1 MGGKGSGISMDKV
14 PCVLVKE
21 DKVIEVNE
29 EFIEMTEYNMDEI
42 IGKNIEKVFSLLRGG
57 PCIDAKNI
65 DEKADYF
72 LFTKSLEV
80 RYINI
85 EIVIEKE
92 EIRYIIIEK
101 QGSKFEIKHSYL
113 SQLCK
118 SNDIGVA
125 VYSVPDMV
133 LIKANQKY
141 LDFLEPPFNKSYY
154 SIGRK
159 IEKIITNW
167 KESHVAEFWQQAI
180 CTGELVQIN
189 EYEHIGYERGITYW
203 NSIITPVLEDGAIK
217 YVVSNT
223 SEVTEQVL
231 NRKRIQEQM
240 EAINLQNRQME
251 AIFESMPKGIFV
263 NYKDANILLQNDV
276 VRKIIHSPSKLRVF
290 NDSHKYIKYFT
301 MDGKSIDFEETP
313 SFRALSGK
321 KIKDERIIVRC
332 SNKDMV
338 LDVSASPIYDE
349 ENNVLMSVASAN
361 DVTELVNSQIE
372 IKNQK
377 EQLKA
382 IIENMSDGLVL
393 IDKSGKLTMLN
404 KSAEK
409 YFYTMEIMGEDRDN
423 SDITYFDISGNELRK
438 EELPSKRIIKG
449 QIVTE
454 FRILVKKHN
463 SDIYI
468 CINGNPV
475 YDDNGNFLFGI
486 MCMKDITEKVIQEKI
501 IRLQQDSV
509 LRAEREKNE
518 ALEKTIAM
526 KDEFLSII
534 SHEFRTPLNVINSA
548 VQAMKFICSDD
559 LSDKAKKYL
568 SMIKLNTYR
577 QLRLVNNLLDVT
589 LASAGNIKINKRN
602 LDIVFLTEAIVD
614 SVKTYAAHKDIT
626 LTFITLCKEK
636 VIGIDDEKYERI
648 LLNILSNAI
657 KFTPANKS
665 ITVRLGVKI
674 NNVYIEIEDKGIG
687 IPSEKIDTIFERFGQ
702 VDSSLSRQAEG
713 TGIGLSI
720 VKKFVEAL
728 GGSISVKSEIDRG
741 STFTIFFPNEEIAE
755 DISCKTIDDL
765 LSDNKLVQITKVEF
779 SDIYL

>member
-1 MGGKGSGISMDKV
+1 MSGKGSIISMNKI
-14 PCVLVKE
+14 PYVLVKD

-29 EFIEMTEYNMDEI
+29 QFIDMTEYNIDEL
-42 IGKNIEKVFSLLRGG
+42 IGKSIEKVFGLLRVG
-57 PCIDAKNI
+57 PCIDAKNV
-65 DEKADYF
+65 DEKTDYF
-72 LFTKSLEV
+72 LFNKSLEV

-85 EIVIEKE
+85 EVVKEKNE
-92 EIRYIIIEK
+92 VMYIIREK
-101 QGSKFEIKHSYL
+101 QGPRFEVKHSYL

-118 SNDIGVA
+118 SNVVGVA

-141 LDFLEPPFNKSYY
+141 LDFLEPPFNKYYY

-167 KESHVAEFWQQAI
+167 KGSHVAKFWQQAI
-180 CTGELVQIN
+180 CTGESVQVN
-189 EYEHIGYERGITYW
+189 EYEHIGYERGVTYW
-203 NSIITPVLEDGAIK
+203 NSIITPVPEDGAIK

-231 NRKRIQEQM
+231 NRKKIQEQI

-251 AIFESMPKGIFV
+251 AIFESMPKGVFV
-263 NYKDANILLQNDV
+263 NYKDGNILHQNEV
-276 VRKIIHSPSKLRVF
+276 VRNIIHSPSKLRIF
-290 NDSHKYIKYFT
+290 SDKHKNIKYFT
-301 MDGKSIDFEETP
+301 MDGKPIAFEETP

-332 SNKDMV
+332 GNKDMV

-349 ENNVLMSVASAN
+349 DNNILMSVASIN
-361 DVTELVNSQIE
+361 DVTELINSQIE

-382 IIENMSDGLVL
+382 IIENMSDGLAL

-409 YFYTMEIMGEDRDN
+409 HLSTIEMTGEDYGN
-423 SDITYFDISGNELRK
+423 SNIKYYDINGK
-438 EELPSKRIIKG
+438 EIKKEALPSRRIAKG

-454 FRILVKKHN
+454 CRILVKKRN
-463 SDIYI
+463 SEIYI

-486 MCMKDITEKVIQEKI
+486 MCMKDVTEKVIQEKI

-509 LRAEREKNE
+509 LQAEREKNE

-548 VQAMKFICSDD
+548 IQAMQFICSDD
-559 LSDKAKKYL
+559 LSDNAKKYL
-568 SMIKLNTYR
+568 SMIKLNTFR

-589 LASAGNIKINKRN
+589 RASAGNIKINKRN

-614 SVKTYAAHKDIT
+614 SVKTYAAQKDIT

-636 VIGIDDEKYERI
+636 IIGIDDEKYERI

-657 KFTPANKS
+657 KFTPASKS
-665 ITVRLGVKI
+665 ITVRLGVKR
-674 NNVYIEIEDKGIG
+674 NSVCIEIEDKGIG
-687 IPSEKIDTIFERFGQ
+687 IPNEKIDTIFERFGQ

-728 GGSISVKSEIDRG
+728 GGSISAKSEIDKG
-741 STFTIFFPNEEIAE
+741 STFTIVLPNQEVAE
-755 DISCKTIDDL
+755 DISSKSIEDL